1 MQDLLKIEK
10 LWEELDDGATFAEWA
25 AAAGID
31 EKTLSRRLAH
41 GLRCKDKLIRSFLW
55 LVGSIAKIYH
65 RPGRNLR
72 ELIWVSNFPLY
83 ANQTIGTSLK
93 LETMSYVS
101 DFNVV
106 C

>member
-31 EKTLSRRLAH
+31 EKTLSCRLAH
-41 GLRCKDKLIRSFLW
+41 GIRCKDKIIRSFLW
-55 LVGSIAKIYH
+55 LVGSIAKTYH
-65 RPGRNLR
+65 QPGRNLG

-83 ANQTIGTSLK
+83 HQTIGTSLK

-101 DFNVV
+101 DFNEV